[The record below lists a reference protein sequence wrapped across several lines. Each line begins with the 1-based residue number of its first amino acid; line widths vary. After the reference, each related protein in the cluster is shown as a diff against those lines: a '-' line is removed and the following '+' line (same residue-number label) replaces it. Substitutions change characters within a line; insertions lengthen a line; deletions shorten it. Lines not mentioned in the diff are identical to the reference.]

1 MKIVH
6 RLYNIYSYIDESATE
21 RRGGERVGGHICER
35 AREEDRYEDALLL
48 SRSLGSSRL

>member
-1 MKIVH
+1 MKV
-6 RLYNIYSYIDESATE
+6 
-21 RRGGERVGGHICER
+21 RRREEEGERVGGHICER